1 MKKFCFIFTL
11 CVLHTFWASCSSN
24 NDAPVPPEE
33 ENPLKDVVTIVPP
46 SGKFAED
53 DGVAQPNSDPAKNV
67 ANFLT
72 KSGPQAIKGL
82 GGIEINDNQYKE
94 IKEFT
99 DELVKGA
106 KSDKD
111 KYDLIFEWITKNIQY
126 KKQGYVD
133 NNPYPV
139 FKDRWAICQGYANL
153 LTVMLHSQD
162 IAAVNTNGL
171 LNPIGGHAWN
181 YVYLDQWYVSD
192 PTNNRYFL
200 MSDFNKYTD
209 LVPLFLDMNLFE
221 DDNFVY
227 NYAEGHLNLCQVK
240 KSEKQ
245 LTVPFSTNGFRVTS
259 FNPNVAV
266 PVNVEEIYIGKNIQ
280 TLGDSFI
287 GLNQYAPS
295 VKYAYVDSKNSKIY
309 SYGQVVYRY
318 QQSEPIYVPAAA
330 TALQLKGVKV
340 LGKNFLK
347 SHDKV
352 ETLVITSGTQSLES
366 YAIENCP
373 NLRKAYVPKN
383 ANVADDAFYG
393 VHPSFQIIRQ
403 DIKE

>member
-46 SGKFAED
+46 TGKFAED

-126 KKQGYVD
+126 KKEGYVD

-192 PTNNRYFL
+192 PTNDRYFL

-352 ETLVITSGTQSLES
+352 ES